1 VIAIGG
7 VLLAN
12 AAAGGKGVRRRFTG
26 QLAGMWGYRDLFLLG
41 AAFLLMETRSVTS
54 FALLFGTTWLVNA
67 LVFAGVLVAV
77 LAAVE
82 VTRRFPTPP
91 IPAMYALL
99 IGGLAL
105 NWLVP
110 TSWLLSLAFLVRIVV
125 AVVIAFLPIF
135 AANIVFAKRFS
146 ETGDAALSFGTNLLG
161 AMLGGCLEYLSLV
174 FGYHALLILAALLYV
189 GAYVVSPTS
198 AHRLQRPSSAL

>member
-1 VIAIGG
+1 
-7 VLLAN
+7 
-12 AAAGGKGVRRRFTG
+12 
-26 QLAGMWGYRDLFLLG
+26 MWGYRDLFLLG
-41 AAFLLMETRSVTS
+41 AAFLLMETRSVTT
-54 FALLFGTTWLVNA
+54 FALLFGTTWLVNS
-67 LVFAGVLVAV
+67 LVFGGVLLAV
-77 LAAVE
+77 VAAVE

-110 TSWLLSLAFLVRIVV
+110 SSWLLSLGFLVRLFV

-135 AANIVFAKRFS
+135 AANIIFAKRFS
-146 ETGDAALSFGTNLLG
+146 ETGDAALSFSTNLLG

-189 GAYVVSPTS
+189 SAYLVLPTSSGVASTRDTS
-198 AHRLQRPSSAL
+198 AHRLQRPSNAL